1 MFYIYFKI
9 YKMYLKIKNIKKY
22 KFEMKDIHLLL
33 FLSKINYK
41 FKSIIEDILNSET
54 NLEKEI
60 YLGLLL
66 LELKLNKHV
75 S

>member
-1 MFYIYFKI
+1 
-9 YKMYLKIKNIKKY
+9 MYLKIKNIKKY
-22 KFEMKDIHLLL
+22 KFDMKDIHLLL

>member
-1 MFYIYFKI
+1 
-9 YKMYLKIKNIKKY
+9 MYLKIKNIKKY
-22 KFEMKDIHLLL
+22 NFVIKDIYLLL
-33 FLSKINYK
+33 ILSKINYK

>member
-1 MFYIYFKI
+1 
-9 YKMYLKIKNIKKY
+9 MYLKIKNIKKY
-22 KFEMKDIHLLL
+22 KFVIKDIHLLL
-33 FLSKINYK
+33 FLSNINYK
-41 FKSIIEDILNSET
+41 FKYIVEDIFNSKT

-66 LELKLNKHV
+66 LELKLNNYV

>member
-1 MFYIYFKI
+1 
-9 YKMYLKIKNIKKY
+9 MYLKIKNIKKY
-22 KFEMKDIHLLL
+22 NFVIKDIYLLL
-33 FLSKINYK
+33 ILSKINYK
-41 FKSIIEDILNSET
+41 FKSIVDDILNSET

-75 S
+75 P

>member
-1 MFYIYFKI
+1 
-9 YKMYLKIKNIKKY
+9 MYLKIKNIKKY